1 MTGSC
6 LVGITLDSTELRR
19 ATHSFTSDW
28 RSNLLSWV
36 LDFTH
41 FVVMERNWNTCI
53 QWFGWVDGWIL
64 LTVYSSYLLMLTLR
78 NFTQS
83 PSSYTNTSYDGT
95 MTVWKKQCSR
105 ADLRHLS
112 WYWFIVNRNLEL
124 NKWLALFALCFL
136 CVAFTVWNSALS
148 AFWSILQVFCTLS
161 CQTCRDLAFAE
172 PLLKVSASN
181 RLCEA
186 DVHIWSDIWPQLF
199 YKKF

>member
-1 MTGSC
+1 MIGSC
-6 LVGITLDSTELRR
+6 HGITLDSTELLG

-28 RSNLLSWV
+28 RSNLHSWV
-36 LDFTH
+36 LDFPH
-41 FVVMERNWNTCI
+41 LWSWKGLEHLNPVIWMGE
-53 QWFGWVDGWIL
+53 WIL
-64 LTVYSSYLLMLTLR
+64 LTIYSSYLLMLTLH

-95 MTVWKKQCSR
+95 LTVWKEQCSGGRFR
-105 ADLRHLS
+105 ASELILIYYQQKPGAEQMIS
-112 WYWFIVNRNLEL
+112 LVCIVFSMCCFYWL
-124 NKWLALFALCFL
+124 
-136 CVAFTVWNSALS
+136 THGALS
-148 AFWSILQVFCTLS
+148 DFWSILQVLYILS

-199 YKKF
+199 YKEL